1 MNPRPA
7 PRDSDKGLT
16 GHGQSGNS
24 GGQDAHLDPPS
35 SNADIWFKT
44 APHWGSGV

>member
-7 PRDSDKGLT
+7 PCGPDMGFT

-24 GGQDAHLDPPS
+24 GGQGSLLDLPS
-35 SNADIWFKT
+35 SNADIWFKS
-44 APHWGSGV
+44 APLRAQE